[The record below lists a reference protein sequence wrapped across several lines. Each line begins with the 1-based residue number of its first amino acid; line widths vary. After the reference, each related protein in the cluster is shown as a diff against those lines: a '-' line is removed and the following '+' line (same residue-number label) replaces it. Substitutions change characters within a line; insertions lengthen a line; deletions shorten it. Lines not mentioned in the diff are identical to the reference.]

1 MTTADYKKI
10 EAYMNACMLESA
22 HDREHVYRV
31 LYTAL
36 FIAESEQ
43 AVDFDVLLAACLL
56 HDIGRLAQ
64 NQNPALDHAEI
75 GAQKAQAFLAE
86 NGFSETF
93 CARVADCIY
102 THRFRSSRPP
112 ETVEAKILF
121 DADKLDATGAM
132 GIART
137 LSYRTAVDEPLYTL
151 CADGTVCDGTGDA
164 PPSFFSGIQIQARTA
179 VRSLLYQARQSSRAR
194 TPCSGGL
201 VLQKPAF
208 RSPRSAGRRRTAG
221 AVAFEQLIFSRGRTL
236 PFFAHIRARVREY
249 CLRVI
254 PCKTTEKRTENVLR
268 SRSPCSPSAAR
279 RRIPLISSTNTGRMR
294 SSRPSI
300 RSICSQRSGRAFR
313 KAALCR

>member
-10 EAYMNACMLESA
+10 EAYMLDCMQDSA

-36 FIAESEQ
+36 EIAENEQ
-43 AVDFDVLLAACLL
+43 TVDFDVLLAACLL

-64 NQNPALDHAEI
+64 NQNPALDHAEV
-75 GAQKAQAFLAE
+75 GAQKAQAFLAG
-86 NGFSETF
+86 NGFPETF

-137 LSYRTAVDEPLYTL
+137 LSYRSTVDEPLYTL

-164 PPSFFSGIQIQARTA
+164 PPSFFQEYKFKLERLYDRFYTKRGKALALERRAAA
-179 VRSLLYQARQSSRAR
+179 VSFYENLLSEVRAAQD
-194 TPCSGGL
+194 GG
-201 VLQKPAF
+201 
-208 RSPRSAGRRRTAG
+208 
-221 AVAFEQLIFSRGRTL
+221 EQ
-236 PFFAHIRARVREY
+236 RVQPH
-249 CLRVI
+249 LS
-254 PCKTTEKRTENVLR
+254 N
-268 SRSPCSPSAAR
+268 
-279 RRIPLISSTNTGRMR
+279 
-294 SSRPSI
+294 
-300 RSICSQRSGRAFR
+300 
-313 KAALCR
+313 

>member
-10 EAYMNACMLESA
+10 EAYMLDCMQDSA

-36 FIAESEQ
+36 EIAENEQ
-43 AVDFDVLLAACLL
+43 TVDFDVLLAACLL

-64 NQNPALDHAEI
+64 NQNPALDHAEV

-86 NGFSETF
+86 NGFPETF

-137 LSYRTAVDEPLYTL
+137 LSYRSTVDEPLYTL

-164 PPSFFSGIQIQARTA
+164 PPSFFRNTNSSSNGCTIAFIQSAA
-179 VRSLLYQARQSSRAR
+179 KLSRSN
-194 TPCSGGL
+194 
-201 VLQKPAF
+201 
-208 RSPRSAGRRRTAG
+208 AGRRR
-221 AVAFEQLIFSRGRTL
+221 
-236 PFFAHIRARVREY
+236 
-249 CLRVI
+249 
-254 PCKTTEKRTENVLR
+254 
-268 SRSPCSPSAAR
+268 SRSTKTCFQKSAQR
-279 RRIPLISSTNTGRMR
+279 RTAANSGCCRI
-294 SSRPSI
+294 
-300 RSICSQRSGRAFR
+300 
-313 KAALCR
+313 

>member
-1 MTTADYKKI
+1 MTTTDYKKI
-10 EAYMNACMLESA
+10 EAYMHDCMLESA

-36 FIAESEQ
+36 EIAESEQ

-56 HDIGRLAQ
+56 HDIGRLEQ
-64 NQNPALDHAEI
+64 NQNPTLDHAEV
-75 GAQKAQAFLAE
+75 GAHKARAFLAE

-112 ETVEAKILF
+112 ETIEAKILF

-164 PPSFFSGIQIQARTA
+164 PPSFFQEYKFKLERLYDRFYTERGKALALERRAAAPSFYE
-179 VRSLLYQARQSSRAR
+179 SLLAEVRAALN
-194 TPCSGGL
+194 GG
-201 VLQKPAF
+201 
-208 RSPRSAGRRRTAG
+208 
-221 AVAFEQLIFSRGRTL
+221 EQ
-236 PFFAHIRARVREY
+236 RVR
-249 CLRVI
+249 LH
-254 PCKTTEKRTENVLR
+254 L
-268 SRSPCSPSAAR
+268 SD
-279 RRIPLISSTNTGRMR
+279 
-294 SSRPSI
+294 
-300 RSICSQRSGRAFR
+300 
-313 KAALCR
+313 